1 MVTMRLCK
9 ASGSQWGR
17 GVGWSVGVG
26 AWGSTQR
33 TEISNHILS
42 QILPKG
48 GQPLVQPGVCSLSLI
63 HSETQVASLLQALQA
78 CEGLLS
84 SLL

>member
-9 ASGSQWGR
+9 ASGSQWGT

-26 AWGSTQR
+26 AWAGYRASWGSKQR

-63 HSETQVASLLQALQA
+63 HSETQVASLL
-78 CEGLLS
+78 
-84 SLL
+84 

>member
-26 AWGSTQR
+26 AWAGYRASSGSKQR

-42 QILPKG
+42 QILPRG
-48 GQPLVQPGVCSLSLI
+48 GQHLVQPGVCSLSLI
-63 HSETQVASLLQALQA
+63 HSETQEASLP
-78 CEGLLS
+78 
-84 SLL
+84 